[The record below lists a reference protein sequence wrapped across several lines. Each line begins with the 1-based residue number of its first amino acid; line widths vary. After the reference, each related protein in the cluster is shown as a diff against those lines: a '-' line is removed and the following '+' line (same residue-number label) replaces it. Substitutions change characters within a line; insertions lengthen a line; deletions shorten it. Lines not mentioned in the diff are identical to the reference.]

1 MKTIM
6 PHLGVRAPFP
16 VDERHRQFPS
26 LARAG
31 SFVFFDNPAGAQVPD
46 RVLNAAEE
54 IGRFRAAPIAVIDDL
69 RR

>member
-6 PHLGVRAPFP
+6 PHLGVRAPSP
-16 VDERHRQFPS
+16 VDERRRHFPS

-31 SFVFFDNPAGAQVPD
+31 SFVFFDNAVHYN
-46 RVLNAAEE
+46 RTEE
-54 IGRFRAAPIAVIDDL
+54 IGRFRAALTAVTDDL